1 MKKLTAVLFLLF
13 VAFSFAKAQSSVT
26 TASYNK
32 TSQPALMLELPYDE
46 DVCGDF
52 IVANLKKIG
61 YDIETKGKLFWKQ
74 NRLNGY
80 YTYKDVRLKG
90 LDYTVDLYFKV
101 EQKSRKSKNE
111 SVIYM
116 LMGKGENYF
125 ISSSDDNAYDAGK
138 KFMNGFVEQAAAFK
152 LDLDI
157 KAQEDA
163 VQNAEKNLDKLKGN
177 EKDMLKKIDQLQKD
191 LKKNQ
196 EDQKNQ
202 EQTIENEKKKL
213 EDLKG
218 QVKNG

>member
-1 MKKLTAVLFLLF
+1 MKKLTAVLFLF
-13 VAFSFAKAQSSVT
+13 FAAFHFTKAQSSVT

-32 TSQPALMLELPYDE
+32 SNQPALMLELPYNE

-52 IVANLKKIG
+52 IVDNLKKTG

-74 NRLNGY
+74 NKVNGY
-80 YTYKDVRLKG
+80 YTYKNVRLKG

-101 EQKSRKSKNE
+101 DQKSRKSKNE

-125 ISSSDDNAYDAGK
+125 IASSDDVAYDAAK
-138 KFMNGFVEQAAAFK
+138 RFLNGFIEQAAVYK

-157 KAQEDA
+157 KAQEQAVTDA
-163 VQNAEKNLDKLKGN
+163 QKKFDKLKDN
-177 EKDMLKKIDQLQKD
+177 ENDMNKKIDQLQKD

-202 EQTIENEKKKL
+202 AQTIENEKKKL
-213 EDLKG
+213 EDLKA
-218 QVKNG
+218 QVKS

>member
-1 MKKLTAVLFLLF
+1 MKKLTIGLFLLF
-13 VAFSFAKAQSSVT
+13 AAVNFAKAQSTIT

-32 TSQPALMLELPYDE
+32 TTQPALMLELPYSE

-52 IVANLKKIG
+52 IVANLKKTG
-61 YDIETKGKLFWKQ
+61 YDVETKGKLFWKQ
-74 NRLNGY
+74 NKLNGY

-101 EQKSRKSKNE
+101 DQKSRKSKDE
-111 SVIYM
+111 SIIYM
-116 LMGKGENYF
+116 LIGKGENYF
-125 ISSSDDNAYDAGK
+125 ISSSDDGAYDAGK
-138 KFMNGFVEQAAAFK
+138 KFMNGFIDQAAAFK

-157 KAQEDA
+157 KAQEDVVKDA
-163 VQNAEKNLDKLKGN
+163 GKKLDKLKDN
-177 EKDMLKKIDQLQKD
+177 EKDMIKKIDQLQKD

-213 EDLKG
+213 EDLKE
-218 QVKNG
+218 QVKDA

>member
-1 MKKLTAVLFLLF
+1 MKKSTATLFLF
-13 VAFSFAKAQSSVT
+13 FAAFNFAKAQSSIT

-32 TSQPALMLELPYDE
+32 TSQPALMLELPYNE
-46 DVCGDF
+46 DLCGDF
-52 IVANLKKIG
+52 IVANLKKTG

-74 NRLNGY
+74 NKLNGY
-80 YTYKDVRLKG
+80 YTYKDVRLQG

-101 EQKSRKSKNE
+101 DQKSRKSKNE

-116 LMGKGENYF
+116 LMGKGEDYF
-125 ISSSDDNAYDAGK
+125 ISSSDETAYFAGK
-138 KFMNGFVEQAAAFK
+138 KFMNEFIDQAAAFK

-163 VQNAEKNLDKLKGN
+163 VKDMEKKLDKLKDN
-177 EKDMLKKIDQLQKD
+177 EKDTIKKIDQLQKD

-202 EQTIENEKKKL
+202 EQTIENGKKKL
-213 EDLKG
+213 KDLKG